1 LLYKIEV
8 WSFKVTTIL
17 ERVCDVHYDGDGAMG
32 DYVNVDGDGV
42 TSMAMAQRGWHEGNY
57 VHQ

>member
-1 LLYKIEV
+1 
-8 WSFKVTTIL
+8 
-17 ERVCDVHYDGDGAMG
+17 MG
-32 DYVNVDGDGV
+32 DYINVDGDGV